1 MIWKKLLA
9 EGKIQKKSVS
19 FDEVDMVLGR
29 ASKTLKSADFLLKED
44 IESAFGLAYEA
55 MLIGGRALMF
65 SLGLKPRS
73 VGAHKVTVEFCE
85 AFLGDNYKILADKF
99 DRARKKRHY
108 LIYGAGL
115 VVSRT
120 EAENLIKTAADFL
133 KVIEKNIDKER
144 KQDKL
149 FK

>member
-1 MIWKKLLA
+1 MTWKKLLA
-9 EGKIQKKSVS
+9 EEKIQKKSIGFEETDRV
-19 FDEVDMVLGR
+19 FER
-29 ASKTLKSADFLLKED
+29 AQKILKSADFLLEED
-44 IESAFGLAYEA
+44 IESSFSLAYEA

-73 VGAHKVTVEFCE
+73 AGAHKITVEFCE
-85 AFLGDNYKILADKF
+85 AFLGEDYKLLADKF

-115 VVSRT
+115 IVSRT
-120 EAENLIKTAADFL
+120 EANNLIKTAEDFL
-133 KVIEKNIDKER
+133 KVIGKKIDEER
-144 KQDKL
+144 KQSKL

>member
-9 EGKIQKKSVS
+9 ENKIQKKSVS
-19 FDEVDMVLGR
+19 LKEVDRVLSR
-29 ASKTLKSADFLLKED
+29 ALKIIKSASFLLKED
-44 IESAFGLAYEA
+44 VESAFGLAYEA

-73 VGAHKVTVEFCE
+73 EGAHKITVEFCE
-85 AFLGDNYKILADKF
+85 VFLGEDYKLLADKF
-99 DRARKKRHY
+99 NRARKKRHY

-120 EAENLIKTAADFL
+120 EAENLIKTAEDFL
-133 KVIEKNIDKER
+133 KIIGEKIDEGR
-144 KQDKL
+144 KQEKL
-149 FK
+149 F

>member
-19 FDEVDMVLGR
+19 FSEVDMVFGR
-29 ASKTLKSADFLLKED
+29 ALKTLKSADFLLKED

-73 VGAHKVTVEFCE
+73 IGAHKITVEFCE
-85 AFLGDNYKILADKF
+85 SFLGDNYKILADKF

-115 VVSRT
+115 AVSRT

-133 KVIEKNIDKER
+133 KVIGKNIDKER
-144 KQDKL
+144 KQGKL